1 MPHQTLFNKLLIFVN
16 LYQLIKNK
24 AASSISSG
32 EILDLKVL
40 QSEWLRAFWSIC
52 LEHFSQI
59 EDLYKNT
66 VNTINFNSEQVPGKL
81 MTQFL
86 FKFKRTYFR
95 PIFCPFPLFLGQKMF
110 AKKSC
115 THKGFLVLCRNL
127 EKPNDP
133 IQRKQ
138 PNRQQFQ
145 NTVTRLVTPIF
156 DLVHTKKF

>member
-40 QSEWLRAFWSIC
+40 QSDWLRAFWSIC

-66 VNTINFNSEQVPGKL
+66 VNTINFNSEQVLGKL

-95 PIFCPFPLFLGQKMF
+95 PIFCPFPLFFGAKNVCQKILHAQRFSSTMPKF
-110 AKKSC
+110 RETLRSNSKKTTQQTAISEHC
-115 THKGFLVLCRNL
+115 DQTGHTH
-127 EKPNDP
+127 
-133 IQRKQ
+133 I
-138 PNRQQFQ
+138 
-145 NTVTRLVTPIF
+145 
-156 DLVHTKKF
+156 